1 VTEQRDDKAFEDYL
15 DGRSPLSDSY
25 ARLKGVGPS
34 EDLDQRVLA
43 EARRAADQ
51 HRTRAKRWWRPWP
64 ALATIAVAGIAALLT
79 LDLLGPGAPTRNA
92 MESTSGRLP
101 VASPPSISPNGPA
114 RRAAGEP
121 STHEDRAGAA
131 LKSAAGDRTADEAP
145 VSSLSPVQAETL
157 DPPPGTPAALTG
169 VRREEFADRPS
180 RSETRGLAPDAGRSS
195 AVAAVSQYSA
205 ADESGTLPG
214 SDLPADLA
222 AGDPEERARIAEAL
236 ALATERMRLRRPPSP
251 TRTRTSVPDSRETP
265 AAVPASRADMAEQ
278 TSSTVTLEDDPELWL
293 EFIDVLTETGM
304 RGHAAEMTRRYRDAF
319 PGRPLDPRHE
329 ALLEE

>member
-1 VTEQRDDKAFEDYL
+1 MPLSFWAFSINSARRLRIIGLRGDKVAAREAAIAAGVPVVPGSKGRI
-15 DGRSPLSDSY
+15 GRS
-25 ARLKGVGPS
+25 
-34 EDLDQRVLA
+34 
-43 EARRAADQ
+43 
-51 HRTRAKRWWRPWP
+51 
-64 ALATIAVAGIAALLT
+64 I
-79 LDLLGPGAPTRNA
+79 RNSFQ
-92 MESTSGRLP
+92 STSCA
-101 VASPPSISPNGPA
+101 V
-114 RRAAGEP
+114 
-121 STHEDRAGAA
+121 T
-131 LKSAAGDRTADEAP
+131 
-145 VSSLSPVQAETL
+145 VS
-157 DPPPGTPAALTG
+157 G
-169 VRREEFADRPS
+169 
-180 RSETRGLAPDAGRSS
+180 SS